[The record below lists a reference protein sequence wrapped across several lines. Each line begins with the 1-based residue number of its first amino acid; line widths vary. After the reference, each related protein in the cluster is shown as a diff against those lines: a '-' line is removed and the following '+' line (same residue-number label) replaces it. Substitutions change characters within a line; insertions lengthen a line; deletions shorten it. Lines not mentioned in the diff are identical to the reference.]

1 MATTTGV
8 ITIGM
13 ISTVRSSRMP
23 RNSRRQ
29 NSASARPNTVS
40 IATERPTKRTVTQ
53 SELRNWGSVQSC
65 A

>member
-13 ISTVRSSRMP
+13 MSTVLSRRMP

-29 NSASARPNTVS
+29 NSASAKPSTAS
-40 IATERPTKRTVTQ
+40 IATERVTKRTVTH
-53 SELRNWGSVQSC
+53 SELRN
-65 A
+65 